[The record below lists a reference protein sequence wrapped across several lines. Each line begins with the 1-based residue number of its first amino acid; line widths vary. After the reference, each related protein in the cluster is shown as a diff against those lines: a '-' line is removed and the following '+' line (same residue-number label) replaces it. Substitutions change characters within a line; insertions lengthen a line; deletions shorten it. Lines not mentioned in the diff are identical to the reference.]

1 MTIWPV
7 RFSHFPFDDRASLEV
22 HKYTVNVSLAPS
34 TLSEPSPVIASLE
47 ANSRTDGGV
56 IHWAAFAQLGGGP
69 GKICAKAAR
78 FNDRDFDAER
88 SDLFEQRFGE

>member
-1 MTIWPV
+1 
-7 RFSHFPFDDRASLEV
+7 
-22 HKYTVNVSLAPS
+22 
-34 TLSEPSPVIASLE
+34 
-47 ANSRTDGGV
+47 
-56 IHWAAFAQLGGGP
+56 LGGGP